1 MNNNNLYR
9 NILVLIILLLI
20 SFFIGRFTSP
30 KEVKTVTITIP
41 AKEGESPLIIN
52 PKPIYYSKDSLV
64 YKDTLIYTEN
74 PFNKELAEN
83 YTRLENEKDK
93 LLAYLNSIQIR
104 KYSIPLEN
112 DTIKIVGD
120 IEVQGELKSIK
131 YIWEVKELKTD
142 VDFKVPK
149 PTMNLLV
156 GGSIENDTD
165 LTKFNINAKIG
176 FQRKNGDMIFGS
188 YGFFDKSIEAGY
200 MFKF

>member
-20 SFFIGRFTSP
+20 SFFVGRFTSP
-30 KEVKTVTITIP
+30 KEIKTVTITIP
-41 AKEGESPLIIN
+41 AKKGESPIIIN

-104 KYSIPLEN
+104 KYSVPFEN
-112 DTIKIVGD
+112 DTIKITGNF
-120 IEVQGELKSIK
+120 EVQGELKSVKYDWKIK
-131 YIWEVKELKTD
+131 SFTTD

-149 PTMNLLV
+149 PTMSLLA
-156 GGSIENDTD
+156 GGSLENNID
-165 LTKFNINAKIG
+165 LNNFNLNAKIG
-176 FQRKNGDMIFGS
+176 LQRINGDIIIGS
-188 YGFFDKSIEAGY
+188 YGLFNKSIEIGY